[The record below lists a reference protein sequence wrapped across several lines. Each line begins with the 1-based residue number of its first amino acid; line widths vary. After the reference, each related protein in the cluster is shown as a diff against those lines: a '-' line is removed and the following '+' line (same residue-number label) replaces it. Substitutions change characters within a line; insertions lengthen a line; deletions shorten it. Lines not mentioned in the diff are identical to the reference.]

1 MKRNP
6 FKLDRVAVRLVEEP
20 PLLYEEPLDK
30 PEKVVRALAEKLKQY
45 DREVIAV
52 IHMQNDCRP
61 ISMTIASIGSVNNA
75 LASPRELLKA
85 AILSNAAGIIMLH
98 NHPSG
103 TLNPSREDIKL
114 TDKLKMVCDL
124 IDVKLLDHI
133 IVGRGM
139 EYFSFEEKEIMP
151 PHSLHLSRT
160 MEELKLERSITQSK
174 TSTMERLKEGQKRSR
189 EIRAQREKSALARGE
204 AR

>member
-20 PLLYEEPLDK
+20 PLLCEEPLNK
-30 PEKVVRALAEKLKQY
+30 PEKVVKALGDELKQY
-45 DREVIAV
+45 DREVVAI

-61 ISMTIASIGSVNNA
+61 INMTIASIGSVNNA

-85 AILSNAAGIIMLH
+85 AILSNATGIIMLH

-103 TLNPSREDIKL
+103 CLEPSKQDIVL
-114 TDKLKMVCDL
+114 TDKLKMACDL
-124 IDVKLLDHI
+124 VDVKLLDHI

-139 EYFSFEEKEIMP
+139 EFFSFEEKEILP
-151 PHSLHLSRT
+151 PHSIPLSQSL
-160 MEELKLERSITQSK
+160 EELKIEKNAAQSRI
-174 TSTMERLKEGQKRSR
+174 STMERLKQAQKRSGQ
-189 EIRAQREKSALARGE
+189 IRTQREKSSLTMERAW
-204 AR
+204 

>member
-1 MKRNP
+1 MKNP

-30 PEKVVRALAEKLKQY
+30 PEKVVKALADELKQY
-45 DREVIAV
+45 DREVIAI

-103 TLNPSREDIKL
+103 SLNPSRDDIIL
-114 TDKLKMVCDL
+114 TDKLKMACDL

-139 EYFSFEEKEIMP
+139 EYFSFEEKEILP
-151 PHSLHLSRT
+151 PHSIHLSKT
-160 MEELKLERSITQSK
+160 LEEIKLERSITQSK

-189 EIRAQREKSALARGE
+189 EIRAQREKSALAIGE

>member
-1 MKRNP
+1 MKNP

-30 PEKVVRALAEKLKQY
+30 PEKVVKALADELKQY
-45 DREVIAV
+45 DREVIAI

-103 TLNPSREDIKL
+103 SLNPSRDDIIL
-114 TDKLKMVCDL
+114 TDKLKMACDL

-139 EYFSFEEKEIMP
+139 EYFSFEEKEILP
-151 PHSLHLSRT
+151 PHSIQLSKT
-160 MEELKLERSITQSK
+160 LEEIKLERSITQSK

-189 EIRAQREKSALARGE
+189 EIRAQREKSALAIGE